1 MIDGALPGMIDE
13 VLPALSFRG
22 ARKASEPGIQKSNV
36 LPLDSGFAAS
46 PRPGMT
52 GRELDA

>member
-22 ARKASEPGIQKSNV
+22 ARAASEPGIQKSNV
-36 LPLDSGFAAS
+36 LSLDSGFAAP

-52 GRELDA
+52 GRALDA